1 MNKGPSMAEM
11 SFPMKP
17 RTPRAPIGAAL
28 SLTLLAV
35 LAGCAST
42 QLDAQWTDPQ
52 SKGSSLRG
60 ARVMVACEAAD
71 LTLKQICE
79 DRFAAELTARG
90 ASPFVASAPPSPTPE
105 GYLAAARDGGAGAV
119 MLVQVSPAEASR
131 SSPVSIGLGGF
142 GFGGGGVSA
151 GIGVTVPLGGGRSS
165 IGYAA
170 NGRFTDVSNGRLM
183 WTGRAVAA
191 PSNQLEDQLDQLSK
205 AIMGGAQQAGFF

>member
-1 MNKGPSMAEM
+1 MAV
-11 SFPMKP
+11 SFPMIP
-17 RTPRAPIGAAL
+17 RSHRAPIGAAL
-28 SLTLLAV
+28 LVAALTV

-71 LTLKQICE
+71 LALKQICE
-79 DRFAAELTARG
+79 DHFAAELTARG
-90 ASPFVASAPPSPTPE
+90 ALPFLASAPPSPTPE
-105 GYLAAARDGGAGAV
+105 GYLAAARDGGAGTV
-119 MLVQVSPAEASR
+119 MLVQVSAAEAIR

-142 GFGGGGVSA
+142 GFGGGGVGA
-151 GIGVTVPLGGGRSS
+151 GIGITVPLGASRSS

-191 PSNQLEDQLDQLSK
+191 PSNQPEDQLDQLSK
-205 AIMGGAQQAGFF
+205 AILGGAQRAGFF